1 MLKPKSVAAVQ
12 NITPERAARLFQL
25 VSSLGK
31 GLQTRASLTRALH
44 LTVRGFYRDLEVLRS
59 VGIGVSLVTG
69 RYSLDGKAAL
79 AIARLPFPDPAL
91 TLGEAR
97 QLARGRSRVHKK
109 LRDQLAR
116 IEK

>member
-1 MLKPKSVAAVQ
+1 MVKPKNAAAVQ
-12 NITPERAARLFQL
+12 YITPERAARLVQL
-25 VSSLGK
+25 VTLLGR
-31 GLQTRASLTRALH
+31 GVHTRASLVRTLR
-44 LTVRGFYRDLEVLRS
+44 LTVRGFYRDLELLRS
-59 VGIGVSLVTG
+59 VGIGVSLTTG
-69 RYSLDGKAAL
+69 RYSLEGSATV
-79 AIARLPFPDPAL
+79 AIDALPFPDPAL